1 VDLTQNE
8 WQLQLNEAT
17 DAVVLDVRTDYEFD
31 EGYISNAINLNLYEA
46 QKFMDKMASLDKQ
59 KSYYIYCKSGSRSSQ
74 ACALMNQMGFE
85 KTYNLLGGITEWEG
99 PIIQH

>member
-1 VDLTQNE
+1 MDLTQNE

-31 EGYISNAINLNLYEA
+31 EGYILNAINLDLYEA
-46 QKFMDKMASLDKQ
+46 QKFMDKMGSLDKQ

>member
-31 EGYISNAINLNLYEA
+31 EGYILNAINLDLYEA
-46 QKFMDKMASLDKQ
+46 QKFMDKMGSLDKQ

>member
-1 VDLTQNE
+1 MDLTQNE

-31 EGYISNAINLNLYEA
+31 EGYISNAINLDIYEA
-46 QKFMDKMASLDKQ
+46 QMFMDTVVSLDKGR
-59 KSYYIYCKSGSRSSQ
+59 SYYVYCKSGSRSSQ

-85 KTYNLLGGITEWEG
+85 KTYNLLGGITEWQG
-99 PIIQH
+99 AITQN

>member
-1 VDLTQNE
+1 
-8 WQLQLNEAT
+8 
-17 DAVVLDVRTDYEFD
+17 
-31 EGYISNAINLNLYEA
+31 
-46 QKFMDKMASLDKQ
+46 MDKMASLDKQ